1 MGCFGS
7 KDDRPVEEVD
17 IAQDSVAIGI
27 HDKDLSD
34 RNSSGIRASF
44 KMADL
49 VDYKTGAGS
58 MFMGLLAVLII
69 LVVCIAVFKSPRGVL
84 FVDIKNTPTLTWSA
98 SEDKLTLT
106 GIPRH
111 SGQVFLI
118 IVSSWNS
125 ELRENSKLPLTPDDD
140 GGLSVMFESAKKLK
154 KIVQFIVVRNA
165 AKKGLPIFAVSKWH
179 GSVESP
185 ILVNFVEDGESGQAV
200 TTLDQ
205 DDPNANPTS
214 EFLKAKDDL
223 LATNNDNSS
232 ESTMTT
238 VVEVTK
244 SSAQD
249 LTSQM
254 SGKDQDVEVITSVP
268 TNVPEQSNGT
278 TAVGTP
284 TSSASATATS
294 KPEDGVDSSA
304 ESYGVSGQVDT
315 TFQRDGTNAIPTSEL
330 NKDIEKAGGPTLT
343 VSASRNKLTLT
354 GIPSHR
360 GLVSLLYNPY
370 SVHFSHNWKLQ
381 LTPDDNGGES
391 VVRPDFYS
399 SGSSRKHFQSII
411 NSPRIGFPI
420 FAVSNWNGSAE
431 SAIRV
436 NFVEA

>member
-1 MGCFGS
+1 
-7 KDDRPVEEVD
+7 
-17 IAQDSVAIGI
+17 
-27 HDKDLSD
+27 
-34 RNSSGIRASF
+34 
-44 KMADL
+44 MADL
-49 VDYKTGAGS
+49 LDCKTGAGS
-58 MFMGLLAVLII
+58 MFMGLLAVLVV
-69 LVVCIAVFKSPRGVL
+69 LAVCIAVFKSPRYLTSQVSGKDQDVE
-84 FVDIKNTPTLTWSA
+84 VITSVPTNAPEQSNGTTAVGTPTSSA
-98 SEDKLTLT
+98 SATATSKPED
-106 GIPRH
+106 G
-111 SGQVFLI
+111 VD
-118 IVSSWNS
+118 SSA
-125 ELRENSKLPLTPDDD
+125 
-140 GGLSVMFESAKKLK
+140 ESY
-154 KIVQFIVVRNA
+154 
-165 AKKGLPIFAVSKWH
+165 
-179 GSVESP
+179 
-185 ILVNFVEDGESGQAV
+185 GESGQAV

-205 DDPNANPTS
+205 GDPNANPTS

-354 GIPSHR
+354 GIPNHTGSVFLVADGYR
-360 GLVSLLYNPY
+360 G
-370 SVHFSHNWKLQ
+370 KLQ

-391 VVRPDFYS
+391 VVR
-399 SGSSRKHFQSII
+399 
-411 NSPRIGFPI
+411 
-420 FAVSNWNGSAE
+420 
-431 SAIRV
+431 
-436 NFVEA
+436 